1 VGGRELEHAAGLNR
15 LARLKFGA
23 APSMDWSMRSLD
35 PIQLEKAVL
44 DLLWSR
50 EVVPASRWR
59 ALGPPGLTK
68 LYALA
73 VSPSESP
80 QADRIRGSALATLG
94 RLGALSRI
102 HAMFDALAEP
112 DVTPVV
118 RCGAIEGLGLLRHPR
133 ALAVLQSQAF
143 HADHRVR
150 LYACE
155 ALGRVGTAGA
165 RRVLADISMR
175 DPHDQVRRAASAE
188 VEVIDGPTPIRL
200 VRTA

>member
-1 VGGRELEHAAGLNR
+1 
-15 LARLKFGA
+15 
-23 APSMDWSMRSLD
+23 MDCTMSALD
-35 PIQLEKAVL
+35 PIRLEKAVL

-50 EVVPASRWR
+50 EAVPAARWR

-80 QADRIRGSALATLG
+80 HDDRTRGAALATLG

-112 DVTPVV
+112 EVTPVV

-143 HADHRVR
+143 HPDHRVR

-155 ALGRVGTAGA
+155 AIGRIGTAGA
-165 RRVLADISMR
+165 RPVLDDLAMR
-175 DPHDQVRRAASAE
+175 DPHDQVRRAARAE
-188 VEVIDGPTPIRL
+188 VEMIDGPTPIRL
-200 VRTA
+200 VKTA